1 MNPHIQFWSL
11 LRRQPDYN
19 SAYKDELKAMFVWQW
34 SGEKTE
40 SLNEFYKTDP
50 YRYKSM
56 LMDMRN
62 RALSKASNT
71 IKSLRSQV
79 LRLLDQIG
87 VDTSGTERGDWEVIN
102 GYLSSPRIAGKKLN
116 AMSIEELES
125 CIGRLRMIK
134 SKGCK

>member
-11 LRRQPDYN
+11 LKRQPDYN

-34 SGEKTE
+34 SGGKTE
-40 SLNEFYKTDP
+40 SLSEFYKTDP
-50 YRYKSM
+50 YRYRSM

-62 RALSKASNT
+62 RSLPKASNT

-79 LRLLDQIG
+79 LRLLAQIG
-87 VDTSGTERGDWEVIN
+87 IDTSGTERGDWGIIN
-102 GYLSSPRIAGKKLN
+102 GYLLSPRIAGKKLD
-116 AMSIEELES
+116 AMNIEELES

-134 SKGCK
+134 SKGRK

>member
-34 SGEKTE
+34 SGEKTV
-40 SLNEFYKTDP
+40 SLNEFYETDP
-50 YRYKSM
+50 HKYRSM
-56 LMDMRN
+56 LMDMKK
-62 RALSKASNT
+62 RALSKASNA

-79 LRLLDQIG
+79 LRLLAQIG
-87 VDTSGTERGDWEVIN
+87 IDTSGTDNGNWEVIN
-102 GYLSSPRIAGKKLN
+102 SYLLSPRIAGKRLN

-134 SKGCK
+134 SKGRK